1 MKNLT
6 QRLQSIKAEAK
17 PPIGQI
23 EPPVVQFSARPCVT
37 VCDIKTVH
45 ANKTVNAW
53 SGLCLL
59 VLFKTDSLTHS
70 SKNLQVMKK
79 FQSYLW
85 SYGIR

>member
-1 MKNLT
+1 M
-6 QRLQSIKAEAK
+6 
-17 PPIGQI
+17 
-23 EPPVVQFSARPCVT
+23 T

-79 FQSYLW
+79 FQSYAKSAYLTHTML
-85 SYGIR
+85 SDDVGSSNERSDNEVSRS